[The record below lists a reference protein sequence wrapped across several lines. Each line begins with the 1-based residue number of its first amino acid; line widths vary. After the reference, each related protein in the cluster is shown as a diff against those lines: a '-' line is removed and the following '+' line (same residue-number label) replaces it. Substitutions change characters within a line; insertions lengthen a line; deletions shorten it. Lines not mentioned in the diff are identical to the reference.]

1 MWRTPVFLAAIT
13 LDLFAVLLGGAVAL
27 MPVFAKDILE
37 VGPGG
42 LGLMRAAPGVGAML
56 SLMLAAR
63 LPPWER
69 PGRVLLYVVAGFGLA
84 TIGFGLSRNLIFS
97 LLCLCLIGAT
107 DSISMVIRQT
117 LMQALTPDQLRGRVA
132 SVSSLFVSFSNE
144 LGAFESGAVA
154 GLFGPVI
161 AVVSGGVG
169 TLIVVATVALRWP
182 VLLRMP
188 PLHALRPEGFAP
200 RPVPEATREP
210 AGARPAGA

>member
-1 MWRTPVFLAAIT
+1 
-13 LDLFAVLLGGAVAL
+13 
-27 MPVFAKDILE
+27 
-37 VGPGG
+37 
-42 LGLMRAAPGVGAML
+42 ML

-84 TIGFGLSRNLIFS
+84 TIGFGLSRNLAFS
-97 LLCLCLIGAT
+97 LVCLFLIGAT

-154 GLFGPVI
+154 GLFGPVDRGRQRRRRDDDRGGDGGA
-161 AVVSGGVG
+161 AVAGAAPDAAAARPPAGRVRA
-169 TLIVVATVALRWP
+169 ATGPGACT
-182 VLLRMP
+182 
-188 PLHALRPEGFAP
+188 G
-200 RPVPEATREP
+200 